1 MTYILLTD
9 LPNLTLPYHL
19 LSYCYG
25 SVIITSNIIQITLA
39 SLCVCLGK
47 REIDGQLFSTQS
59 TIVIQ
64 EESIRRA
71 EREQKQLSDRANNL
85 ERAVAALEAEK
96 RQLQV
101 GQMSHNGA

>member
-1 MTYILLTD
+1 M
-9 LPNLTLPYHL
+9 
-19 LSYCYG
+19 
-25 SVIITSNIIQITLA
+25 
-39 SLCVCLGK
+39 CLGK

-59 TIVIQ
+59 TLVIQ

-71 EREQKQLSDRANNL
+71 EREQKQLADRSNNL

-101 GQMSHNGA
+101 GWIFEHYGALWRKCCHVV